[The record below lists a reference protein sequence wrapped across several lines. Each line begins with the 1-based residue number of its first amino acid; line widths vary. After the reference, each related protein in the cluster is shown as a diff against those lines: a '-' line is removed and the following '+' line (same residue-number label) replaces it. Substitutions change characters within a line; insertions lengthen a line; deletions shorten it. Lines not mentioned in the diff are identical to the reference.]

1 MAGRIERG
9 EIRLYRFAPPDKS
22 RPVLLLTRGESV
34 KYLSRVT
41 VAPITSSIRGIASEV
56 LLDEDDGMKSPC
68 VVNLHNMVTVAK
80 TGIGRRLTKLSDE
93 KMTRVCDALTFCLGC
108 EGV

>member
-1 MAGRIERG
+1 M
-9 EIRLYRFAPPDKS
+9 
-22 RPVLLLTRGESV
+22 LLLTRGETV

-41 VAPITSSIRGIASEV
+41 IAPITSTVRGIASEV
-56 LLDEDDGMKSPC
+56 RLDEDDGMKAPC

-93 KMTRVCDALTFCLGC
+93 KMNRVCDAIGFCLGC
-108 EGV
+108 EGT

>member
-1 MAGRIERG
+1 MAGRLERG
-9 EIRLYRFAPPDKS
+9 EIRLYQFAPPNKS

-34 KYLSRVT
+34 QYLSRVT

-56 LLDEDDGMKSPC
+56 PLDEDDGMKSQC

-93 KMTRVCDALTFCLGC
+93 KMSRVCDALSFCLGC
-108 EGV
+108 EGT